1 MNHRFRILLA
11 SLVILSMHSY
21 SQEEDK
27 SEEKTEEKSETEESI
42 VELLEFLGEFE
53 TESGD
58 WVSPF
63 DLLQDRHT
71 ELDKPKTNDDE
82 NDEND

>member
-11 SLVILSMHSY
+11 PLVILSMHSY

-27 SEEKTEEKSETEESI
+27 SEERSETEESI

-71 ELDKPKTNDDE
+71 ELDKPKTIDDEDDE
-82 NDEND
+82 ND